1 MCCRIA
7 SSAQGECAVNNVTIA
22 CTLKSVGIIDNN
34 GTLDTTRLG
43 AVSTLLGFPGP
54 ARTPKK
60 NTEEAEMVLA
70 TLRERANAV
79 CIRNKAAVYAKGCKR
94 LAGLRA
100 RSAKAEEETSDE

>member
-43 AVSTLLGFPGP
+43 AVSTLLGFPGL
-54 ARTPKK
+54 ARTPK
-60 NTEEAEMVLA
+60 NQEAEMVLA

-79 CIRNKAAVYAKGCKR
+79 CIRNKAVRFAILCDELPR
-94 LAGLRA
+94 TR
-100 RSAKAEEETSDE
+100 EEDEDEDEE